1 MKTVRKQVVRWDG
14 DARSE
19 SPDDLAS
26 EEPLEICVGDQVVGV
41 TMRTPGSDL
50 ELVAGFLLTEGL
62 LASGV
67 VPLIRQNHPNRVTAA
82 IECSIERARR
92 TMTISASCGVCGKA
106 SIETVH
112 QHFPPVDD
120 DEGSIARS
128 VIEKLTGRM
137 QNAQHGFARTGGVH
151 AAAIFTSSG
160 VPVVIREDIGR
171 HNATD
176 KAIGYALLRKLLPLH
191 GHVLVVSGRASFEI
205 VQKALAARIP
215 IVAAV
220 SAPSSLAVDFA
231 EESGQTLAGFLRPGR
246 FNVYSH
252 PDRIRNVAADDNSL
266 LE

>member
-1 MKTVRKQVVRWDG
+1 MKTVRKRVTRWDG
-14 DARSE
+14 ESCSE
-19 SPDDLAS
+19 APDELAA

-41 TMRTPGSDL
+41 TMRTPGSDI

-62 LASGV
+62 LQPGV
-67 VPLIRQNHPNRVTAA
+67 VPPIRQDHPNRVTAA
-82 IECSIERARR
+82 FECSLERAQR

-112 QHFPPVDD
+112 QHFPPLE
-120 DEGSIARS
+120 DEGAITRA
-128 VIEKLTGRM
+128 VVEKLTTRM
-137 QNAQHGFARTGGVH
+137 RDEQHGFARTGGVH
-151 AAAIFTSSG
+151 AAAIFTSTG
-160 VPVVIREDIGR
+160 ETVVVREDIGR

-220 SAPSSLAVDFA
+220 SAPSSLAVEFA

-246 FNVYSH
+246 FNVYTH
-252 PDRIRNVAADDNSL
+252 PHRIANVAAGDKSL